1 MAGALYNRRNPILA
15 GIAPPAPVRASGAIT
30 RSNPILSSIYSGEA
44 IDLNSLVA
52 GKGGGSVADG
62 LGSDVMGTQGSFGAS
77 VAQGLSGM
85 VGQAMGAELGQSAP
99 AMGIG
104 GIVGSTLGALGT
116 MGPQDNANAM
126 AAATA
131 VQGLMGLA
139 FGPVGTVIGAIIGK
153 DTIANTLGMSPNA
166 TTPGFGFG
174 DVGYGISG
182 SLGNLGSASDG
193 MGAIGGIGQG
203 IGGEGM
209 GLGSVGASSDASAPG
224 MDGALGSG
232 IGVGDGEGVGAGSVG
247 SW

>member
-30 RSNPILSSIYSGEA
+30 RTNPILSSIYSGEA

-62 LGSDVMGTQGSFGAS
+62 LGSGVMGTQGSFGAS
-77 VAQGLSGM
+77 AAQGLAGM

-99 AMGIG
+99 AMAIG

-116 MGPQDNANAM
+116 MGPQDNASAM

-131 VQGLMGLA
+131 VQGLMGVA
-139 FGPVGTVIGAIIGK
+139 FGPLGSLAAAAFGK
-153 DTIANTLGMSPNA
+153 SNIAEALGLAPNS
-166 TTPGFGFG
+166 TPGFGFG
-174 DVGYGISG
+174 DVGQGVSG
-182 SLGNLGSASDG
+182 SLGNLGSATDG

-203 IGGEGM
+203 IGGLGM
-209 GLGSVGASSDASAPG
+209 GLGSDGASSDASAPG

-232 IGVGDGEGVGAGSVG
+232 IGVGEGEGVGAGSVG